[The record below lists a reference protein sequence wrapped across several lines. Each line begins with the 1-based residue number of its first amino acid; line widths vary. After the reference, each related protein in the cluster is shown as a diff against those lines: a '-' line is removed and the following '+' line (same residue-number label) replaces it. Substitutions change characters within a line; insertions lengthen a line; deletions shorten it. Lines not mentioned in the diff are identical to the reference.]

1 MDIHEYQAKEILAS
15 FGVTIPRGGIV
26 YSPETAENK
35 AREIGGSKWVVKAQ
49 IHSGARGKAG
59 GVIVCNSPL
68 EVAQATDKLLGKKLV
83 TNQTGPQGKIVNRI
97 YIEEATD
104 IEKELY
110 LGLVFDRSS
119 ESIMIVAST
128 EGGMSVEEI
137 AKEKPDSIIRS
148 KIEVAVGIQD
158 FQARELAF
166 GLGIEPELVRRVS
179 ETIIGCAKAFS
190 ELDATMVEVN
200 PLVISKQKQILALDC
215 KMSFDNNAM
224 FRRDKV
230 SELRDKTQED
240 EKEVY
245 ASDRGLNYVSLDGNI
260 GNIINGAGLAMASM
274 DMIKLAGGEPANF
287 LDVGGGATPEKIVKA
302 FRLITMDKKVKV
314 ILVNIFAGINRCDWV
329 AEGIVTWLWGGYSV
343 DNPTLTRFFTLH
355 YLIPFL
361 ILGLV
366 VLHIWALHI
375 PGNNNPV
382 GIDIKK
388 PSKDT
393 VPFHPYIVIK
403 DGFALLMFM
412 IVFAFF
418 VFYTPNILG
427 HADNYIEANPLVTP
441 AHIVPEWYLL
451 PFYAILRSVPD
462 KLLGVIAMLSAILIL
477 AALPWLDTS
486 KIRSAVF
493 RPLYKQFYWILVAD
507 VLILGYVGAMPAE
520 GLYLLIARIATA
532 YYFLHF
538 LVVLPILGFKERTTP
553 VPLSITEPILGGSPN
568 LATVKKKDNLKDQ

>member
-1 MDIHEYQAKEILAS
+1 MDIHEYQAKEILSS

-26 YSPETAENK
+26 YSPENAENK

-59 GVIVCNSPL
+59 GIRVCNSPL
-68 EVAQATDKLLGKKLV
+68 EVAQATDKLLGKKLI
-83 TNQTGPQGKIVNRI
+83 TNQTGPEGKIVNRI

-119 ESIMIVAST
+119 ESIMVVAST

-137 AKEKPDSIIRS
+137 AKEKPETIIRS
-148 KIEVAVGIQD
+148 KIEVAVGIQS

-166 GLGIEPELVRRVS
+166 GLGIDPELIARAS
-179 ETIIGCAKAFS
+179 DTIIGCAKAFN

-224 FRRDKV
+224 FRRNKV
-230 SELRDKTQED
+230 SELRDKSQED

-329 AEGIVTWLWGGYSV
+329 AEGIVQALEKIEVKVPLVIRLAGTNVEKG
-343 DNPTLTRFFTLH
+343 NK
-355 YLIPFL
+355 
-361 ILGLV
+361 IL
-366 VLHIWALHI
+366 
-375 PGNNNPV
+375 
-382 GIDIKK
+382 
-388 PSKDT
+388 KDS
-393 VPFHPYIVIK
+393 
-403 DGFALLMFM
+403 
-412 IVFAFF
+412 
-418 VFYTPNILG
+418 NI
-427 HADNYIEANPLVTP
+427 NYIEASTLEEAANKAV
-441 AHIVPEWYLL
+441 
-451 PFYAILRSVPD
+451 
-462 KLLGVIAMLSAILIL
+462 
-477 AALPWLDTS
+477 AAL
-486 KIRSAVF
+486 K
-493 RPLYKQFYWILVAD
+493 
-507 VLILGYVGAMPAE
+507 
-520 GLYLLIARIATA
+520 
-532 YYFLHF
+532 
-538 LVVLPILGFKERTTP
+538 
-553 VPLSITEPILGGSPN
+553 
-568 LATVKKKDNLKDQ
+568 

>member
-1 MDIHEYQAKEILAS
+1 MDIHEYQAKEILSS

-26 YSPETAENK
+26 YSPENAENK
-35 AREIGGSKWVVKAQ
+35 AREIGGSRWVVKAQ

-59 GVIVCNSPL
+59 GIIVCNSPL

-83 TNQTGPQGKIVNRI
+83 TNQTGPEGKIVNRI

-119 ESIMIVAST
+119 ESIMVVAST

-137 AKEKPDSIIRS
+137 AKEKPETIIRS
-148 KIEVAVGIQD
+148 KIEVAVGIQS

-166 GLGIEPELVRRVS
+166 GLGIDSDLIARAS
-179 ETIIGCAKAFS
+179 DTIIGCAKAFS

-224 FRRDKV
+224 FRRNKV
-230 SELRDKTQED
+230 SELRDKSQED

-245 ASDRGLNYVSLDGNI
+245 ASDRGLNYVSLEGNI

-329 AEGIVTWLWGGYSV
+329 AEGIVQALEKIEVKVPLVIRLAGTNVEKG
-343 DNPTLTRFFTLH
+343 NK
-355 YLIPFL
+355 
-361 ILGLV
+361 IL
-366 VLHIWALHI
+366 
-375 PGNNNPV
+375 
-382 GIDIKK
+382 
-388 PSKDT
+388 KDS
-393 VPFHPYIVIK
+393 
-403 DGFALLMFM
+403 
-412 IVFAFF
+412 
-418 VFYTPNILG
+418 NI
-427 HADNYIEANPLVTP
+427 NYIEASTLEEAANKAV
-441 AHIVPEWYLL
+441 
-451 PFYAILRSVPD
+451 
-462 KLLGVIAMLSAILIL
+462 
-477 AALPWLDTS
+477 AAL
-486 KIRSAVF
+486 K
-493 RPLYKQFYWILVAD
+493 
-507 VLILGYVGAMPAE
+507 
-520 GLYLLIARIATA
+520 
-532 YYFLHF
+532 
-538 LVVLPILGFKERTTP
+538 
-553 VPLSITEPILGGSPN
+553 
-568 LATVKKKDNLKDQ
+568 

>member
-1 MDIHEYQAKEILAS
+1 MDIHEYQAKEILSS

-26 YSPETAENK
+26 YSPENAENK

-59 GVIVCNSPL
+59 GIIVCNSPL

-83 TNQTGPQGKIVNRI
+83 TNQTGPEGKIVNRI

-119 ESIMIVAST
+119 ESIMVVAST

-137 AKEKPDSIIRS
+137 AKEKPETIIRS
-148 KIEVAVGIQD
+148 KIEVAVGIQS

-166 GLGIEPELVRRVS
+166 GLGIDPELIARAS
-179 ETIIGCAKAFS
+179 DTIIGCAKAFS

-224 FRRDKV
+224 FRRNKV
-230 SELRDKTQED
+230 SELRDKSQED

-329 AEGIVTWLWGGYSV
+329 AEGIVQALEKIEV
-343 DNPTLTRFFTLH
+343 KVP
-355 YLIPFL
+355 LIIRL
-361 ILGLV
+361 AGTNVEKGNKIL
-366 VLHIWALHI
+366 
-375 PGNNNPV
+375 
-382 GIDIKK
+382 
-388 PSKDT
+388 KDS
-393 VPFHPYIVIK
+393 
-403 DGFALLMFM
+403 
-412 IVFAFF
+412 
-418 VFYTPNILG
+418 NI
-427 HADNYIEANPLVTP
+427 NYIEASTLEEAANKAV
-441 AHIVPEWYLL
+441 
-451 PFYAILRSVPD
+451 
-462 KLLGVIAMLSAILIL
+462 
-477 AALPWLDTS
+477 AAL
-486 KIRSAVF
+486 K
-493 RPLYKQFYWILVAD
+493 
-507 VLILGYVGAMPAE
+507 
-520 GLYLLIARIATA
+520 
-532 YYFLHF
+532 
-538 LVVLPILGFKERTTP
+538 
-553 VPLSITEPILGGSPN
+553 
-568 LATVKKKDNLKDQ
+568 

>member
-1 MDIHEYQAKEILAS
+1 MDIHEYQAKEILSS

-26 YSPETAENK
+26 YSPENAENK

-59 GVIVCNSPL
+59 GIIVCNSPL

-83 TNQTGPQGKIVNRI
+83 TNQTGPEGKIVNRI

-119 ESIMIVAST
+119 ESIMVVAST

-137 AKEKPDSIIRS
+137 AKEKPETIIRS
-148 KIEVAVGIQD
+148 KIEVAVGIQS

-166 GLGIEPELVRRVS
+166 GLGIDSDLIARAS
-179 ETIIGCAKAFS
+179 DTIIGCAKAFS

-224 FRRDKV
+224 FRRNKV
-230 SELRDKTQED
+230 SELRDKSQED

-245 ASDRGLNYVSLDGNI
+245 ASDRGLNYVSLEGNI

-329 AEGIVTWLWGGYSV
+329 AEGIVQALEKIEVKVPLVIRLAGTNVEKG
-343 DNPTLTRFFTLH
+343 NK
-355 YLIPFL
+355 
-361 ILGLV
+361 ILK
-366 VLHIWALHI
+366 
-375 PGNNNPV
+375 
-382 GIDIKK
+382 D
-388 PSKDT
+388 SK
-393 VPFHPYIVIK
+393 I
-403 DGFALLMFM
+403 
-412 IVFAFF
+412 
-418 VFYTPNILG
+418 
-427 HADNYIEANPLVTP
+427 NYIEASTLEEAANKAV
-441 AHIVPEWYLL
+441 
-451 PFYAILRSVPD
+451 
-462 KLLGVIAMLSAILIL
+462 
-477 AALPWLDTS
+477 AAL
-486 KIRSAVF
+486 
-493 RPLYKQFYWILVAD
+493 
-507 VLILGYVGAMPAE
+507 
-520 GLYLLIARIATA
+520 
-532 YYFLHF
+532 
-538 LVVLPILGFKERTTP
+538 
-553 VPLSITEPILGGSPN
+553 
-568 LATVKKKDNLKDQ
+568 